1 MTDLTTVEL
10 LWLEK
15 RIENRIRFGRAV
27 AEQIIDRRRRILSFA
42 PGTVFAFVR
51 WASNDFGTVM
61 SRVDILRAAT
71 PGQRYSTVPWVKP
84 GGEIL
89 LRLTGW
95 PKVERVL
102 QLIDAVEALDIH
114 PADVAL
120 DYWHHVHN
128 RLSVNE
134 MPRPYTRGRH
144 QAMAASAKDRA
155 MSSRTATIVMT
166 FTAVALVMS
175 TMGEATP
182 AYIWNASKSVPIG
195 LYQLQPTGRLAVTE
209 LVAVR
214 PPEPLATFLDL
225 NGYLPIGVPML
236 KRVLALPGQTV
247 CRKGL
252 TISVDGIDMG
262 EALSRDSRGR
272 PLPVW
277 QGCRVVGADELF
289 LMNWQ
294 SEDSLDGRYFGVV
307 PSSSVIGKALP
318 VWTREE

>member
-1 MTDLTTVEL
+1 M
-10 LWLEK
+10 
-15 RIENRIRFGRAV
+15 RNRSVTILIAFG
-27 AEQIIDRRRRILSFA
+27 
-42 PGTVFAFVR
+42 
-51 WASNDFGTVM
+51 
-61 SRVDILRAAT
+61 
-71 PGQRYSTVPWVKP
+71 
-84 GGEIL
+84 
-89 LRLTGW
+89 
-95 PKVERVL
+95 
-102 QLIDAVEALDIH
+102 
-114 PADVAL
+114 
-120 DYWHHVHN
+120 
-128 RLSVNE
+128 
-134 MPRPYTRGRH
+134 
-144 QAMAASAKDRA
+144 
-155 MSSRTATIVMT
+155 
-166 FTAVALVMS
+166 AVALVMS
-175 TMGEATP
+175 TIGEATP

-195 LYQLQPTGRLAVTE
+195 LYQLQPAGRLAVTE

-277 QGCRVVGADELF
+277 QGCRVVAADELF

-294 SEDSLDGRYFGVV
+294 SEDSLDGRYFGLV
-307 PSSSVIGKALP
+307 PHSTVIGKALP